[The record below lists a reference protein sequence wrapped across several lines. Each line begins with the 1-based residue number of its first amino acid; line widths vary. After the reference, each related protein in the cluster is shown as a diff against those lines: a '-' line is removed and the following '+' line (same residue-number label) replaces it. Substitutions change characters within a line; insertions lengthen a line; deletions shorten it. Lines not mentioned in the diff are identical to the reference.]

1 MTITSKSFYKKEKSY
16 EVNSIDV
23 CFARQAVIPVI
34 NLGLP
39 AVPAPL
45 AILPATPVG
54 KDVAQSSNAQDKTP
68 PNHQDLPKEHEQA
81 PPAGEHTSAPDQSN
95 KCQVKTQASIASSA
109 RKRLFDEA
117 TD

>member
-1 MTITSKSFYKKEKSY
+1 MLFG
-16 EVNSIDV
+16 DV
-23 CFARQAVIPVI
+23 GERVVGSQAVIPVI